1 MDKEI
6 FERRKRELVESI
18 RVAYDLLDTGKT
30 GHVTPQR
37 LAEVDDNHEDNKYNP
52 NEIEDFTR
60 EFLKLDENGGLDFEE
75 FYNIILEGF
84 QNPAMLDQG
93 LEIAFK
99 AFDRRKK
106 ELIDSEDFKAAME
119 EFGKVFEDVG
129 EGDGVKDKEWSFDT
143 DEGSDDRRKKL
154 EELKKNE
161 VKQEVDKSQ
170 LDEMMAKAALMNVG
184 EIGRDDFYN
193 ATEFKLIF
201 QGKGN
206 KKKE

>member
-119 EFGKVFEDVG
+119 EFGKVIAIEPYLQTVVIG
-129 EGDGVKDKEWSFDT
+129 GGA
-143 DEGSDDRRKKL
+143 L
-154 EELKKNE
+154 
-161 VKQEVDKSQ
+161 
-170 LDEMMAKAALMNVG
+170 KAAGGPLADALIPDIIAGNAIIAFAYV
-184 EIGRDDFYN
+184 EPQGRYDLANLRTSARKDGAGYVLKP
-193 ATEFKLIF
+193 AR
-201 QGKGN
+201 
-206 KKKE
+206 